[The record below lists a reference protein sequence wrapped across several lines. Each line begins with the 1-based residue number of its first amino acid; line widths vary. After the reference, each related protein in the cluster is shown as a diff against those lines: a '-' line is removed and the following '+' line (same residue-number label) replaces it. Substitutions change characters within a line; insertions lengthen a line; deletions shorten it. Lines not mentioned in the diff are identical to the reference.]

1 MNVGMRVRGG
11 LFAALIVCA
20 MPVAATLAGMLVAS
34 SAAAQSV
41 GAHQQVAQRDVGVAR
56 DVRDLAFGGHR
67 PVGDD
72 VQRRVV
78 ERRLPVRAPV
88 GVAMPQITVQ
98 GQSSMVIL

>member
-41 GAHQQVAQRDVGVAR
+41 ASSVLMTTAYVYAAPISTTKIAHQNVRQTFEIVIRNCVGAGSV
-56 DVRDLAFGGHR
+56 
-67 PVGDD
+67 P
-72 VQRRVV
+72 
-78 ERRLPVRAPV
+78 P
-88 GVAMPQITVQ
+88 
-98 GQSSMVIL
+98 SSL